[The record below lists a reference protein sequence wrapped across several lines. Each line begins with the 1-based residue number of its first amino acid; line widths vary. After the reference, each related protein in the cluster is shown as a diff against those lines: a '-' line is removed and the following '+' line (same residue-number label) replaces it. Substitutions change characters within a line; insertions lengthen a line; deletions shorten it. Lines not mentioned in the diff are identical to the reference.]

1 MKIIIKVKYF
11 QDISNTEEPEKILDP
26 DHYKLL
32 LIENYYVQPKM
43 LSMSVIATHSTRW
56 VAMKAKLPTSKV

>member
-1 MKIIIKVKYF
+1 MMIMIKVKYF
-11 QDISNTEEPEKILDP
+11 QDIWTEEPEKIFDP

-32 LIENYYVQPKM
+32 LIENYCVQPKM

-56 VAMKAKLPTSKV
+56 VAMKAKLPTSKF